1 MLKFGKSNYGIPY
14 NQQHHFYQHKLWGEL
29 KKKKKLNGNIHDLQL
44 FGIYKESVTVVCF
57 IIMLLMKIRIV
68 HVKFNYWS

>member
-29 KKKKKLNGNIHDLQL
+29 KKKKNLME
-44 FGIYKESVTVVCF
+44 IYMICNYLEF
-57 IIMLLMKIRIV
+57 IKKV
-68 HVKFNYWS
+68 